1 VAGKPPADPAGQTFN
16 LLLAVIGCTVIAAL
30 CAVTVYFTA
39 DFILQS
45 YQDSNAQ
52 ALLITGDKIIADDKN
67 LEAKLNSAQL
77 ALQTCKEIS
86 LALALSCV
94 VIAGS
99 VLYRGLKARAAGGL
113 AS

>member
-1 VAGKPPADPAGQTFN
+1 MAGKPPADPAGQTFN
-16 LLLAVIGCTVIAAL
+16 LLLAVIGCVIIAAL
-30 CAVTVYFTA
+30 CAVTVYLTA
-39 DFILQS
+39 DFILKS

-99 VLYRGLKARAAGGL
+99 VLYRGLKARSDGELTA
-113 AS
+113 

>member
-16 LLLAVIGCTVIAAL
+16 LLLAVIGCVVIAAL

-99 VLYRGLKARAAGGL
+99 VLYRGLKARGDGELTA
-113 AS
+113 